1 MYYVNEDGVDV
12 VGETVSL
19 EGSQIGP
26 EIVRYI
32 KMRIER
38 LISFKNHINFKNNF
52 YTWYDENIA
61 IFVSVVGPVSSS
73 AIANGETRRQFT
85 DLLSVNKK
93 KNGKRKMPI
102 SHRY

>member
-1 MYYVNEDGVDV
+1 MHYVNEDGVDV

-38 LISFKNHINFKNNF
+38 LISFKNN
-52 YTWYDENIA
+52 
-61 IFVSVVGPVSSS
+61 
-73 AIANGETRRQFT
+73 
-85 DLLSVNKK
+85 
-93 KNGKRKMPI
+93 
-102 SHRY
+102 